1 MSGII
6 LKEESYQLIGI
17 CMEIHREL
25 GMGFKEIVY
34 KDALEYEFKLKKIK
48 FIREKEFKI
57 QYKDIIL
64 PHRYYADFIIYDSI
78 ILEVK
83 ASYMIVNNFVT
94 QTINY
99 LKASGLQ
106 LGIIANFGEKSFNSK
121 KSSILKIIR
130 VIRE

>member
-1 MSGII
+1 MSEII
-6 LKEESYQLIGI
+6 LKDESYQLVGI
-17 CMEIHREL
+17 CMEIHTEP

-34 KDALEYEFKLKKIK
+34 KDALEYEFKSKKID

-64 PHRYYADFIIYDSI
+64 PHRYYADFIVHDSI

-106 LGIIANFGEKSFNSK
+106 LGIIANFGEKSFN
-121 KSSILKIIR
+121 LKR
-130 VIRE
+130 VVF

>member
-1 MSGII
+1 MSAII
-6 LKEESYQLIGI
+6 LEEESYQLIGI

-34 KDALEYEFKLKKIK
+34 KDALEYEFKSRKIN

-64 PHRYYADFIIYDSI
+64 PHRYYADFIIHDAI

-106 LGIIANFGEKSFNSK
+106 LGIIANFGEKSFTSK
-121 KSSILKIIR
+121 R
-130 VIRE
+130 VVF

>member
-1 MSGII
+1 MADII

-34 KDALEYEFKLKKIK
+34 KDALEYEFKLKKIN

-57 QYKDIIL
+57 QYKDIVL
-64 PHRYYADFIIYDSI
+64 PHRYYADFIIHDSI

-106 LGIIANFGEKSFNSK
+106 LGIITNFGEKSFTSK
-121 KSSILKIIR
+121 R
-130 VIRE
+130 VVF

>member
-1 MSGII
+1 MPSII
-6 LKEESYQLIGI
+6 LKDESYQLVGI

-34 KDALEYEFKLKKIK
+34 KDALEYEFKSRKRNYV
-48 FIREKEFKI
+48 REKEFKI

-64 PHRYYADFIIYDSI
+64 PHRYYADFIIHDSI

-106 LGIIANFGEKSFNSK
+106 LGIIANFGEKSFSSK
-121 KSSILKIIR
+121 R
-130 VIRE
+130 VVF

>member
-1 MSGII
+1 MPEII
-6 LKEESYQLIGI
+6 LKEESYKLVGI

-34 KDALEYEFKLKKIK
+34 KDALEYEFKTKNISYT
-48 FIREKEFKI
+48 REKEFKI
-57 QYKDIIL
+57 EYKGIIL
-64 PHRYYADFIIYDSI
+64 PHRYYADFIVFGSI

-83 ASYMIVNNFVT
+83 ASYMIVNNFVS

-106 LGIIANFGEKSFNSK
+106 LGIIANFGEKSFASQ
-121 KSSILKIIR
+121 R
-130 VIRE
+130 VVF